1 MEGFPVSQ
9 YDPNQPERIVV
20 AEPVYTETV
29 VVRRESN
36 TGWWIAGALAAI
48 VLIAVFWIL
57 SNRGGD
63 QATEAQLAQAQADA
77 IAAQA
82 DADRAVLQSQITGA
96 QQSVDMARMDAA
108 RAQAEAVRATTE
120 ARAETARAAS
130 QPPVVIERQVVV
142 PTPAPSAAPTSPAVA
157 TVTTTTPQP

>member
-1 MEGFPVSQ
+1 MSQ
-9 YDPNQPERIVV
+9 YDPNQPERVVV
-20 AEPVYTETV
+20 AEPVYTETI

-36 TGWWIAGALAAI
+36 TGWWIAGGLAAI

-108 RAQAEAVRATTE
+108 RAQAEAVRATTA

-142 PTPAPSAAPTSPAVA
+142 PVPAPAPASSPDVA
-157 TVTTTTPQP
+157 TVTTTAPQP